1 MLLLGVYDVI
11 VMVARQVL
19 WWMCRVENLF
29 KYYIFTLV
37 SILWV

>member
-19 WWMCRVENLF
+19 WWMCCVENLF
-29 KYYIFTLV
+29 KYYIFTIV